1 MTKQKVAPFYA
12 NCVDCAQEG
21 VRTETNLTWV
31 GTFLC
36 ELHKMDREAIF
47 QDCEGCYHE
56 EYGGT
61 PRKGPRLCA
70 MHNRI
75 RKETL

>member
-1 MTKQKVAPFYA
+1 MLDLDLERKEVVNMTKQKVAPFYA

-36 ELHKMDREAIF
+36 ELHILDRAW
-47 QDCEGCYHE
+47 G
-56 EYGGT
+56 
-61 PRKGPRLCA
+61 RA
-70 MHNRI
+70 
-75 RKETL
+75 